1 MTSERTS
8 RWFTFAVV
16 VIASAVHLHAWF
28 ANPNP
33 INPDSQSYIEPAE
46 HLLREHQ
53 FVALDRVAYAVPSRA
68 FAPGPLVPDTI
79 RTPVYPLVI
88 AAFMAIGATL
98 RALTLLQH
106 LLVVGLAALL
116 QIRLRQRVSPV
127 CGAAAA
133 LLVALHPAVVDT
145 ASVVLTET
153 VTAAIT
159 AAALASLYT
168 SMIRRSTG
176 FAALAGALSGLASLT
191 RPIVLYLPLILVA
204 VLLVRRIP
212 WRVVIVFAVA
222 FSVLPLAWTLRNYA
236 RTGVATVSS
245 IAGEDLLLYRAAGAL
260 VVADKPP
267 LDAFFALQ
275 KQFGFYRYALAIR
288 VPLVKQ
294 ALREA
299 EAAGRKPS
307 NHAQRSREYARLAR
321 KTLLAHPFAYA
332 EIAFSAFVALVVDDM
347 SAVVGSHGVHI
358 DDARLLL
365 VPLSLLILVCA
376 VGGIRRLLTSD
387 RDAALLIGGSVVYF
401 VAISCGPGVEPR
413 FVVPYVALYA
423 FAASV
428 GLDAFLHRVAAQR
441 QRPRS

>member
-1 MTSERTS
+1 MTGERSS
-8 RWFTFAVV
+8 RWLTFAVV

-53 FVALDRVAYAVPSRA
+53 FVALDRIAYAVPPRA
-68 FAPGPLVPDTI
+68 FAPGALVPDTI
-79 RTPVYPLVI
+79 RTPVYPLII
-88 AAFMAIGATL
+88 AAFMAIGASL

-106 LLVVGLAALL
+106 LLVVALAALL
-116 QIRLRQRVSPV
+116 QITLRQRVSPV

-176 FAALAGALSGLASLT
+176 FAALAGALSGVASLT

-212 WRVVIVFAVA
+212 LRVVIVFAVA
-222 FSVLPLAWTLRNYA
+222 FSVLPLAWTLRNYEK
-236 RTGVATVSS
+236 TGVATVSS

-267 LDAFFALQ
+267 LDALFALQ

-321 KTLLAHPFAYA
+321 QTLLAHPFAYA

-376 VGGIRRLLTSD
+376 VGGIVRLLKID

-428 GLDAFLHRVAAQR
+428 GLDAFLRRVAVRR
-441 QRPRS
+441 QRARS